1 VIDLHMHTTASDGRL
16 TPVELVARAAAAR
29 LTTISVTD
37 HDTVAAVAEA
47 TAAGT
52 AAGIR
57 VIPGIEITAVDHGRD
72 VHMLAYF
79 VDPESER
86 LLDMLAGQRALRVSR
101 VREIAARL
109 ASLNLPVD
117 VDRVLLAAAARP
129 GSSVGRP
136 QVAREMV
143 RAGHVASVRE
153 AFDLWLAAGKPG
165 FVDRTGPS
173 PAAVIDTIHDAGGV
187 ASFAHPGVTRRD
199 ELIRPLVDQGL
210 DAIEVY
216 HSDHAPED
224 MAHYR
229 GMAVR
234 FGALVSGGSDFHGD
248 PFDSPE
254 RQDRS
259 GSLRAGDAGRPG
271 RSYRGTL
278 GVIGLPPAD
287 FAALEARVRLRSAST
302 SAEASTAAKATA
314 DKTARQAP
322 DA

>member
-1 VIDLHMHTTASDGRL
+1 MHTTASDGRL
-16 TPVELVARAAAAR
+16 PPADLIARAAAAR

-37 HDTVAAVAEA
+37 HDTVAALADA
-47 TAAGT
+47 TAAGA

-57 VIPGIEITAVDHGRD
+57 VVPGIEITAVDQGRD

-79 VDPESER
+79 FDPASEP
-86 LLDMLAGQRALRVSR
+86 LLEMLAGQRALRVSR

-109 ASLNLPVD
+109 ASLNLPID
-117 VDRVLLAAAARP
+117 VDGVLQAAAARP

-153 AFDLWLAAGKPG
+153 AFDRWLAAGKPG

-187 ASFAHPGVTRRD
+187 ASFAHPAVTRRD
-199 ELIRPLVDQGL
+199 ELIRPLVDRGL

-216 HSDHAPED
+216 HSDHTPVD
-224 MAHYR
+224 VAHYR
-229 GMAVR
+229 GLAVR
-234 FGALVSGGSDFHGD
+234 CGALVSGGSDFHGD
-248 PFDSPE
+248 PFDSPA
-254 RQDRS
+254 RPGRARS
-259 GSLRAGDAGRPG
+259 LRAGPFDPPAQQGRSLRAGDAGRPG

-287 FAALEARVRLRSAST
+287 FAALESRARR
-302 SAEASTAAKATA
+302 
-314 DKTARQAP
+314 
-322 DA
+322 